1 MKNIWYKALALLTVV
16 ALSTSCL
23 DDVLDV
29 EAQSTFEPA
38 TVYSDYQLA
47 EYTIFAIA
55 HTFGDTNCYRGR
67 INMWYGTN
75 TDVELH
81 GTTSVTSK
89 PDVNKYTLPEY
100 DPATN
105 NGQLSASNNA
115 YTSLTAAIERA
126 NLAIEGL
133 RANADLS
140 NPDMAYLLGE
150 ALTYRA
156 FIYFELTKFWGDVPF
171 RTKPV
176 SANDVYLPKT
186 DRDVIYKQI
195 LADLDE
201 AIEYLYWPYESP
213 QTSSMDRMNKA
224 FAKGLY
230 ARIALTASG
239 WAWRPADGKV
249 GTGDPGSLRLSVSEE
264 LSKAVLYPKAL
275 KHLEDIFQSG
285 TVALES
291 DYETLWR
298 KFNNSEHVTNC
309 KEILWVVPMSDSR
322 NRWNYHYAFPHR
334 NSEYIANASRG
345 GDIGPMPTLWWK
357 YEKQDVRRDLTCVP
371 FWYNRDATQG
381 KGGIG
386 YELRGGVNYW
396 FFGKYR
402 FEWMITAPYAGGN
415 DDGIKHISMR
425 LPDAYL
431 MAAEMAAY
439 LGELEKAQEYLLK
452 VRARAYKGNEAMAQ
466 AYVSKLTLGSAVGND
481 NAAVADYNTEGTIMK
496 AIIDERG
503 LELVG
508 EQIRK
513 QDLIRWGLL
522 KIKLD
527 EAAKDLED
535 LAKMRGDY
543 AAYAPYA
550 EAKDV
555 KDKSG
560 KEVWGT
566 YMAYPLY
573 WRQVDGG
580 IEIFG
585 LDPDQIGK
593 APADYTEAE
602 PNGWYVQEDY
612 ISEKG
617 FWIGNEVAKSWGVST
632 DYRWS
637 AIYKNSFNDPYPRSV
652 WPFFDVVLTSM
663 QGAIV
668 NDYGY

>member
-1 MKNIWYKALALLTVV
+1 MKSLLYKALSLLLVV
-16 ALSTSCL
+16 AVSTSCI
-23 DDVLDV
+23 DDVLDTT
-29 EAQSTFEPA
+29 AQSSFEPS
-38 TVYSDYQLA
+38 TVYSNYELA

-81 GTTSVTSK
+81 GTTSVTGS
-89 PDVNKYTLPEY
+89 PDVNKCTIPEY
-100 DPATN
+100 NVTTS

-133 RANADLS
+133 RGHADLS

-176 SANDVYLPKT
+176 SADDIYLPKS

-195 LADLDE
+195 LADLEE
-201 AIEYLYWPYESP
+201 AMNYLYWPYEAK
-213 QTSSMDRMNKA
+213 QTMSMDRMNKA

-230 ARIALTASG
+230 ARIALTAAG
-239 WAWRPADGKV
+239 YAWRPADGQV
-249 GTGDPGSLRLSVSEE
+249 GTGDAGSLRLSLSEE
-264 LSKAVLYPKAL
+264 LSKEVLYPKAL
-275 KHLEDIFQSG
+275 AHLEDVFESG
-285 TVALES
+285 SVALER

-322 NRWNYHYAFPHR
+322 NRWNYHYAVPHSVD
-334 NSEYIANASRG
+334 SEYTSGTGRG

-357 YEKQDVRRDLTCVP
+357 YDKKDVRRDLTCVP
-371 FWYNRDATQG
+371 FWYNVEKSKAGTG
-381 KGGIG
+381 W
-386 YELRGGVNYW
+386 ELRGGVNYW
-396 FFGKYR
+396 YFGKYR
-402 FEWMITAPYAGGN
+402 FEWMVDAPYQGGN

-425 LPDAYL
+425 LSDVYL
-431 MAAEMAAY
+431 MAAELAAY
-439 LGELEKAQEYLLK
+439 AGELDKAKEYLLE
-452 VRARAYKGNEAMAQ
+452 VRERAYKGNEADAA
-466 AYVSKLTLGSAVGND
+466 AYVNALTIGSAAGND
-481 NAAVADYNTEGTIMK
+481 DAAIEDYNQEGTIMK

-513 QDLIRWGLL
+513 QDLIRWGIL
-522 KIKLD
+522 KLKLD
-527 EAAKDLED
+527 EASKDLEN
-535 LAKMRGDY
+535 LAKMQGDYSAY
-543 AAYAPYA
+543 AAYS
-550 EAKDV
+550 EAYEV
-555 KDKSG
+555 KNDK
-560 KEVWGT
+560 KEVLGSCQ
-566 YMAYPLY
+566 AYPLY
-573 WRQVDGG
+573 WRQKSYG
-580 IEIFG
+580 IEIYG
-585 LDPDQIGK
+585 LEKDQIGK
-593 APADYTEAE
+593 VPADYSEAE
-602 PNGWYVQEDY
+602 PNGWNVEENY
-612 ISEKG
+612 ISSQRFWNSKG
-617 FWIGNEVAKSWGVST
+617 TWDNTT

-637 AIYKNSFNDPYPRSV
+637 ALYKNDFNDPYPRSV

-668 NDYGY
+668 NDFGY

>member
-1 MKNIWYKALALLTVV
+1 MKNLLYKALALLAVV
-16 ALSTSCL
+16 AISTSCL
-23 DDVLDV
+23 DDVLEV
-29 EAQSTFEPA
+29 TPVSTFEPA

-55 HTFGDTNCYRGR
+55 DRFGDTNCYRGR
-67 INMWYGTN
+67 INLWYGAN

-81 GTTSVTSK
+81 GTTSITSK

-100 DPATN
+100 DVQTN
-105 NGQLSASNNA
+105 NGQMSASNNA

-126 NLAIEGL
+126 NLAIEGM
-133 RANADLS
+133 RQYANLND
-140 NPDMAYLLGE
+140 PDMAYLLGE

-176 SANDVYLPKT
+176 SADDIYLPKS
-186 DRDVIYKQI
+186 DRDLIYTQI
-195 LADLDE
+195 LADLEE
-201 AIEYLYWPYESP
+201 AIEYLYWPYESK

-230 ARIALTASG
+230 ARIALTAAG
-239 WAWRPADGKV
+239 YAWRPADGKV
-249 GTGDPGSLRLSVSEE
+249 GTGDPGSLRLSVNEN

-275 KHLEDIFQSG
+275 KHLEDIFASG

-334 NSEYIANASRG
+334 SSEYIANNSRG
-345 GDIGPMPTLWWK
+345 GDIGLMPTMWWK

-371 FWYNRDATQG
+371 FWYNRDVTTG

-402 FEWMITAPYAGGN
+402 YEWMIDAPYTGGN

-425 LPDAYL
+425 LSDVYL
-431 MAAEMAAY
+431 MAAELAAY
-439 LGELEKAQEYLLK
+439 QNELSKAQQYLLK
-452 VRARAYKGNEAMAQ
+452 VRERAYKGNESLAA
-466 AYVSKLTLGSAVGND
+466 AYVNSLTIGNAAGND
-481 NAAVADYNTEGTIMK
+481 DAAISDYNAEGTIMK

-513 QDLIRWGLL
+513 QDLIRWGIL

-535 LAKMRGDY
+535 LAYMRGDY

-550 EAKDV
+550 ATKSVTINKVEA
-555 KDKSG
+555 
-560 KEVWGT
+560 GT
-566 YMAYPLY
+566 YQAYPLY
-573 WRQVDGG
+573 WRQKEGG

-585 LDPDQIGK
+585 LEADQIGQ
-593 APADYTEAE
+593 APADYTETE

-612 ISEKG
+612 ISPKG
-617 FWIGNEVAKSWGVST
+617 FWIGDATATSWGVYT

-637 AIYKNSFNDPYPRSV
+637 SLYKNSFNDPYPRSV

>member
-1 MKNIWYKALALLTVV
+1 MKNIWYKALALLAVV

-29 EAQSTFEPA
+29 EAQSTFEPE

-67 INMWYGTN
+67 INLWYGTN
-75 TDVELH
+75 TDIELH
-81 GTTSVTSK
+81 GTTSVTSS

-100 DPATN
+100 NTATN
-105 NGQLSASNNA
+105 NGQMSASNNA
-115 YTSLTAAIERA
+115 YTSLASAIERA

-133 RANADLS
+133 RANANLS
-140 NPDMAYLLGE
+140 DPDMAYLLGE

-176 SANDVYLPKT
+176 SANDIYLPKT
-186 DRDVIYKQI
+186 DRDVIYVQI
-195 LADLDE
+195 LKDLEE
-201 AIEYLYWPYESP
+201 AMNYLYWPYESP

-239 WAWRPADGKV
+239 WAWRPEDGKV
-249 GTGDPGSLRLSVSEE
+249 GTGNAGSLRLSVNEE

-275 KHLEDIFQSG
+275 QHLKDIFASG
-285 TVALES
+285 TVALEA

-322 NRWNYHYAFPHR
+322 NRWNYHYAYPHSK
-334 NSEYIANASRG
+334 SEYIAGNTRG
-345 GDIGPMPTLWWK
+345 GDLGPMPTLWWK
-357 YEKQDVRRDLTCVP
+357 YGKKDVRRDLTCVP
-371 FWYNRDATQG
+371 FWYNRDETKGQ
-381 KGGIG
+381 GGIG

-396 FFGKYR
+396 YFGKYR
-402 FEWMITAPYAGGN
+402 FEWMINAPYTGGN

-425 LPDAYL
+425 LSDVYL
-431 MAAEMAAY
+431 MAAELAAY
-439 LGELEKAQEYLLK
+439 EGDLAAAKEYLLK
-452 VRARAYKGNEAMAQ
+452 VRSRAYKGNESEAQ
-466 AYVSKLTLGSAVGND
+466 AYVNALTLGSAQGKD
-481 NAAVADYNTEGTIMK
+481 NAAVTDYATEGTIMK
-496 AIIDERG
+496 AIIDERA

-527 EAAKDLED
+527 EAATDLEN
-535 LAKMRGDY
+535 LAKMKGNY

-550 EAKDV
+550 TTKDV
-555 KDKSG
+555 TIG
-560 KEVWGT
+560 KEVAGT
-566 YMAYPLY
+566 DQVYPLY
-573 WRQVDGG
+573 WRQVADG

-585 LDPDQIGK
+585 LEPDQVGQ
-593 APADYTEAE
+593 APADYSETET
-602 PNGWYVQEDY
+602 NGWFVQKEY
-612 ISEKG
+612 ISSKS
-617 FWIGNEVAKSWGVST
+617 FWNTGAKSWGTKS

-637 AIYKNSFNDPYPRSV
+637 ALYKNDYNDPYPRSV

>member
-1 MKNIWYKALALLTVV
+1 MKSLLYKALSLLLVV
-16 ALSTSCL
+16 AVSTSCI
-23 DDVLDV
+23 DDVLDTT
-29 EAQSTFEPA
+29 AQSSFEPS
-38 TVYSDYQLA
+38 TVYSNYELA

-81 GTTSVTSK
+81 GTTSVTGS
-89 PDVNKYTLPEY
+89 PDVNKCTIPEY
-100 DPATN
+100 NVTTS

-133 RANADLS
+133 RGHADLS

-176 SANDVYLPKT
+176 SADDIYLPKS

-195 LADLDE
+195 LADLEE
-201 AIEYLYWPYESP
+201 AMNYLYWPYEAK
-213 QTSSMDRMNKA
+213 QTMSMDRMNKA

-230 ARIALTASG
+230 ARIALTAAG
-239 WAWRPADGKV
+239 YAWRPADGQV
-249 GTGDPGSLRLSVSEE
+249 GTGDAGSLRLSLSEE
-264 LSKAVLYPKAL
+264 LSKEVLYPKAL
-275 KHLEDIFQSG
+275 AHLEDVFESG
-285 TVALES
+285 SVALER

-322 NRWNYHYAFPHR
+322 NRWNYHYAVPHSVD
-334 NSEYIANASRG
+334 SEYTSGTGRG

-357 YEKQDVRRDLTCVP
+357 YDKKDVRRDLTCVP
-371 FWYNRDATQG
+371 FWYNVEKSKAGTG
-381 KGGIG
+381 W
-386 YELRGGVNYW
+386 ELRGGVNYW
-396 FFGKYR
+396 YFGKYR
-402 FEWMITAPYAGGN
+402 FEWMVDAPYQGGN

-425 LPDAYL
+425 LSDVYL
-431 MAAEMAAY
+431 MAAELAAY
-439 LGELEKAQEYLLK
+439 AGELDKAKEYLLE
-452 VRARAYKGNEAMAQ
+452 VRERAYKGNEADAA
-466 AYVSKLTLGSAVGND
+466 AYVNALTIGSAAGND
-481 NAAVADYNTEGTIMK
+481 DAAIEDYNQEGTIMK

-513 QDLIRWGLL
+513 QDLIRWGIL
-522 KIKLD
+522 KLKLD
-527 EAAKDLED
+527 EASKDLEN
-535 LAKMRGDY
+535 LAKMQGDYSAY
-543 AAYAPYA
+543 AAYS
-550 EAKDV
+550 EAYEV
-555 KDKSG
+555 KNDK
-560 KEVWGT
+560 KEVLGSCQ
-566 YMAYPLY
+566 AYPLY
-573 WRQVDGG
+573 WRQKSYG
-580 IEIFG
+580 IEIYG
-585 LDPDQIGK
+585 LEKDQIGK
-593 APADYTEAE
+593 VPADYSEAE
-602 PNGWYVQEDY
+602 PNGWNVEENY
-612 ISEKG
+612 ISSQRFWNSKG
-617 FWIGNEVAKSWGVST
+617 TWDNTT
-632 DYRWS
+632 DYRWT
-637 AIYKNSFNDPYPRSV
+637 ALYKNDFNDPYPRSV

-668 NDYGY
+668 NDFGY

>member
-1 MKNIWYKALALLTVV
+1 MKNLLYKALALLAVV
-16 ALSTSCL
+16 AISTSCL

-29 EAQSTFEPA
+29 TPQSTFEPA

-67 INMWYGTN
+67 INMWYGAN

-81 GTTSVTSK
+81 GTTSITSK

-100 DPATN
+100 DVQTN
-105 NGQLSASNNA
+105 NGQMSASNNA

-126 NLAIEGL
+126 NLAIEGM
-133 RANADLS
+133 RQYANLND
-140 NPDMAYLLGE
+140 PDMAYLLGE

-176 SANDVYLPKT
+176 SADDIYLPKS
-186 DRDVIYKQI
+186 DRDIIYTQI
-195 LADLDE
+195 LADLEE
-201 AIEYLYWPYESP
+201 AIEYLYWPYESK

-230 ARIALTASG
+230 ARIALTAAG
-239 WAWRPADGKV
+239 YAWRPADGKV
-249 GTGDPGSLRLSVSEE
+249 GTGDPGSLRLSVNEN

-275 KHLEDIFQSG
+275 KHLEDIFASG

-298 KFNNSEHVTNC
+298 KFNNSEHVTNS

-334 NSEYIANASRG
+334 SSEYIANNSRG
-345 GDIGPMPTLWWK
+345 GDIGLMPTMWWK

-371 FWYNRDATQG
+371 FWYNRDVTTG

-402 FEWMITAPYAGGN
+402 YEWMIDAPYTGGN

-425 LPDAYL
+425 LSDVYL
-431 MAAEMAAY
+431 MAAELAAY
-439 LGELEKAQEYLLK
+439 QNELSKAQQYLLK
-452 VRARAYKGNEAMAQ
+452 VRERAYKGNESLAA
-466 AYVSKLTLGSAVGND
+466 AYVNSLTIGNAAGND
-481 NAAVADYNTEGTIMK
+481 DAAISDYNAEGTIMK

-513 QDLIRWGLL
+513 QDLIRWGIL

-535 LAKMRGDY
+535 LAYMRGDY
-543 AAYAPYA
+543 AAYAPYSTTKSVTINKV
-550 EAKDV
+550 EA
-555 KDKSG
+555 
-560 KEVWGT
+560 GT
-566 YMAYPLY
+566 YQAYPLY
-573 WRQVDGG
+573 WRQKEGG

-585 LDPDQIGK
+585 LEADQIGQ
-593 APADYTEAE
+593 APADYTETE

-612 ISEKG
+612 ISPKG
-617 FWIGNEVAKSWGVST
+617 FWIGDATATSWGVYT

-637 AIYKNSFNDPYPRSV
+637 SLYKNSFNDPYPRSV

>member
-1 MKNIWYKALALLTVV
+1 MKNLLYKVLSLLLVV
-16 ALSTSCL
+16 AMSTSCL

-29 EAQSTFEPA
+29 EAQSTFEPE

-81 GTTSVTSK
+81 GTTSVTGS

-100 DPATN
+100 DVTTS
-105 NGQLSASNNA
+105 NGQMSASNNA

-133 RANADLS
+133 RANANLND
-140 NPDMAYLLGE
+140 PDMAYLLGE

-176 SANDVYLPKT
+176 GADDIYIPKS
-186 DRDVIYKQI
+186 DRDDIYVQI
-195 LADLDE
+195 LADLEE
-201 AIEYLYWPYESP
+201 AMEYLYWPYEAS
-213 QTSSMDRMNKA
+213 QTMSMDRMNKA

-249 GTGDPGSLRLSVSEE
+249 GTGDAGSLRLSVREE
-264 LSKAVLYPKAL
+264 LSKSVLYPKAL
-275 KHLEDIFQSG
+275 KHLEDIFASG
-285 TVALES
+285 TVALEG

-298 KFNNSEHVTNC
+298 KFNNSEHLTNC

-322 NRWNYHYAFPHR
+322 NRWNYHYAVPHSVD
-334 NSEYIANASRG
+334 SEYTNKTKRG

-357 YEKQDVRRDLTCVP
+357 YGKEDVRRDLTCVP
-371 FWYNRDATQG
+371 FWYNVEKN
-381 KGGIG
+381 KGTG

-396 FFGKYR
+396 YFGKYR
-402 FEWMITAPYAGGN
+402 FEWMINAPYQGGN

-425 LPDAYL
+425 LSDVYL
-431 MAAEMAAY
+431 MAAELAAY
-439 LGELEKAQEYLLK
+439 QGELSKAQQYLLA
-452 VRARAYKGNEAMAQ
+452 VRERAYKGNEQLAQ
-466 AYVSKLTLGSAVGND
+466 QYVSKLTLGSAAGSD
-481 NAAVADYNTEGTIMK
+481 DAAIKDYATEGTIMK

-503 LELVG
+503 LELTG

-535 LAKMRGDY
+535 LAKMQGKY
-543 AAYAPYA
+543 AAYAPFS
-550 EAKDV
+550 ETRDV
-555 KDKSG
+555 KVDKDI
-560 KEVWGT
+560 VGT
-566 YMAYPLY
+566 CQSYPLY

-580 IEIFG
+580 IEIYG
-585 LDPDQIGK
+585 LEADQIGK
-593 APADYTEAE
+593 APADYTETE
-602 PNGWYVQEDY
+602 PNGWVLQENY
-612 ISEKG
+612 ISSQAFWNSKG
-617 FWIGNEVAKSWGVST
+617 VWGTNS

-637 AIYKNSFNDPYPRSV
+637 ALYKNSYNDPYPRSV

>member
-1 MKNIWYKALALLTVV
+1 MKSLLYKALSLLLVV
-16 ALSTSCL
+16 AVSTSCI
-23 DDVLDV
+23 DDVLDTT
-29 EAQSTFEPA
+29 AQSSFEPS
-38 TVYSDYQLA
+38 TVYSNYELA

-81 GTTSVTSK
+81 GTTSVTGS
-89 PDVNKYTLPEY
+89 PDVNKCTIPEY
-100 DPATN
+100 NVTTS

-133 RANADLS
+133 RGHADLS

-176 SANDVYLPKT
+176 SADDIYLPKS

-195 LADLDE
+195 LADLEE
-201 AIEYLYWPYESP
+201 AMNYLYWPYEAK
-213 QTSSMDRMNKA
+213 QTMSMDRMNKA

-230 ARIALTASG
+230 ARIALTAAG
-239 WAWRPADGKV
+239 YAWRPADGQV
-249 GTGDPGSLRLSVSEE
+249 GTGDAGSLRLSLSEE
-264 LSKAVLYPKAL
+264 LSKEVLYPKAL
-275 KHLEDIFQSG
+275 AHLEDVFESG
-285 TVALES
+285 SVALER

-322 NRWNYHYAFPHR
+322 NRWNYHYAVPHSVD
-334 NSEYIANASRG
+334 SEYTSGTGRG

-357 YEKQDVRRDLTCVP
+357 YDKKDVRRDLTCVP
-371 FWYNRDATQG
+371 FWYNVEKSKAGTG
-381 KGGIG
+381 W
-386 YELRGGVNYW
+386 ELRGGVNYW
-396 FFGKYR
+396 YFGKYR
-402 FEWMITAPYAGGN
+402 FEWMVDAPYQGGN

-425 LPDAYL
+425 LSDVYL
-431 MAAEMAAY
+431 MAAELAAY
-439 LGELEKAQEYLLK
+439 AGELDKAKEYLLE
-452 VRARAYKGNEAMAQ
+452 VRERAYKGNEADAA
-466 AYVSKLTLGSAVGND
+466 AYVNALTIGSAAGND
-481 NAAVADYNTEGTIMK
+481 DAAIEDYNQEGTIMK

-513 QDLIRWGLL
+513 QDLIRWGIL
-522 KIKLD
+522 KLKLD
-527 EAAKDLED
+527 EASKDLEN
-535 LAKMRGDY
+535 LAKMQGDYSAY
-543 AAYAPYA
+543 AAYS
-550 EAKDV
+550 EAYEV
-555 KDKSG
+555 KNEKKKVVGSCQ
-560 KEVWGT
+560 
-566 YMAYPLY
+566 AYPLY
-573 WRQVDGG
+573 WRQKSYG
-580 IEIFG
+580 IEIYG
-585 LDPDQIGK
+585 LEKDQIGK
-593 APADYTEAE
+593 VPADYSEAE
-602 PNGWYVQEDY
+602 PNGWNVEKNY
-612 ISEKG
+612 ISTQR
-617 FWIGNEVAKSWGVST
+617 FWNSEGTWDNTT
-632 DYRWS
+632 DYRWT
-637 AIYKNSFNDPYPRSV
+637 ALYKNDFNDPYPRSV

-668 NDYGY
+668 NDFGY

>member
-1 MKNIWYKALALLTVV
+1 MKSLLYKALSLLLVV
-16 ALSTSCL
+16 AVSTSCI
-23 DDVLDV
+23 DDVLDTQ
-29 EAQSTFEPA
+29 AQSSFEPS
-38 TVYSDYQLA
+38 TVYSNYELA

-75 TDVELH
+75 TDIELH
-81 GTTSVTSK
+81 GTTSVTGS
-89 PDVNKYTLPEY
+89 PDLNKCTIPEY
-100 DPATN
+100 DVTTS

-133 RANADLS
+133 RGNADLT

-176 SANDVYLPKT
+176 GADDIYLPKT
-186 DRDVIYKQI
+186 DRDVIYVQI
-195 LADLDE
+195 LKDLEE
-201 AIEYLYWPYESP
+201 AMEYLYWPYEAR
-213 QTSSMDRMNKA
+213 QTMSMDRMNKA

-239 WAWRPADGKV
+239 YAWRAADGMV
-249 GTGDPGSLRLSVSEE
+249 GTGDAGSLRLSVNEE

-275 KHLEDIFQSG
+275 KHLEDIFESG
-285 TVALES
+285 TVALEG

-298 KFNNSEHVTNC
+298 KFNNSEHLTNC

-322 NRWNYHYAFPHR
+322 NRWNYHYAVPHSAD
-334 NSEYIANASRG
+334 SEYTNGTKRG

-357 YEKQDVRRDLTCVP
+357 YSKNDVRRDLSCVP
-371 FWYNRDATQG
+371 YWYNVEKTA
-381 KGGIG
+381 GGTG
-386 YELRGGVNYW
+386 WELRGGVNYW
-396 FFGKYR
+396 YFGKYR
-402 FEWMITAPYAGGN
+402 FEWMINAPYQGGN

-425 LPDAYL
+425 LSDVYL
-431 MAAEMAAY
+431 MAAELAAY
-439 LGELEKAQEYLLK
+439 AGELDKAKQYLLE
-452 VRARAYKGNEAMAQ
+452 VRERAYKGNESEAA
-466 AYVSKLTLGSAVGND
+466 AYVNGLTIGSAVGND
-481 NAAVADYNTEGTIMK
+481 DAAIADYKTEGSIMK
-496 AIIDERG
+496 AIIDERA

-527 EAAKDLED
+527 EASKDLED
-535 LAKMRGDY
+535 LAKMQGAY
-543 AAYAPYA
+543 AAYAPYS
-550 EAKDV
+550 EPYEV
-555 KDKSG
+555 KNDK
-560 KEVWGT
+560 KEVIGSCQV
-566 YMAYPLY
+566 YPLY
-573 WRQVDGG
+573 WRQNANG

-585 LDPDQIGK
+585 LEADEIGMT
-593 APADYTEAE
+593 PADYTETE
-602 PNGWYVQEDY
+602 PNGWIVKENY
-612 ISEKG
+612 ISSQVFWNSKG
-617 FWIGNEVAKSWGVST
+617 TWDNAA

-637 AIYKNSFNDPYPRSV
+637 ALYKNDFNDPYPRSV

-668 NDYGY
+668 NDFGY

>member
-1 MKNIWYKALALLTVV
+1 MKNLLYKALSLILVV
-16 ALSTSCL
+16 AMSASCI

-29 EAQSTFEPA
+29 EAQSTFEPE

-81 GTTSVTSK
+81 GTTSVTGS

-100 DPATN
+100 DVTTS
-105 NGQLSASNNA
+105 NGQMSASNNA

-133 RANADLS
+133 RANANLND
-140 NPDMAYLLGE
+140 PDMAYLLGE

-176 SANDVYLPKT
+176 SADDIYLPKS
-186 DRDVIYKQI
+186 DRDDIYVQI
-195 LADLDE
+195 LADLEE
-201 AIEYLYWPYESP
+201 AIEYLYWPYEAK
-213 QTSSMDRMNKA
+213 QTMSMDRMNKA

-249 GTGDPGSLRLSVSEE
+249 GTGDAGSLRLTVRDE
-264 LSKAVLYPKAL
+264 LKKDVLYPKAL
-275 KHLEDIFQSG
+275 QHLEDIFASG

-298 KFNNSEHVTNC
+298 KFNNSEHLTSC

-322 NRWNYHYAFPHR
+322 NRWNYHYAIPHSAD
-334 NSEYIANASRG
+334 SEYTKGTKRG

-357 YEKQDVRRDLTCVP
+357 YGKEDVRRDLTCVP
-371 FWYNRDATQG
+371 YWYNVEKST
-381 KGGIG
+381 GGTG

-396 FFGKYR
+396 YFGKYR
-402 FEWMITAPYAGGN
+402 FEWMVAAPYQGGN

-425 LPDAYL
+425 LADVYL
-431 MAAEMAAY
+431 MAAELAAWK
-439 LGELEKAQEYLLK
+439 GELSKAQQYLLK
-452 VRARAYKGNEAMAQ
+452 VRERAYKGNEQLAQ
-466 AYVSKLTLGSAVGND
+466 QYVSKLTLGSAAGSD
-481 NAAVADYNTEGTIMK
+481 DAAVNDYATEGTIMK

-503 LELVG
+503 LELTG

-527 EAAKDLED
+527 EAAKDMED
-535 LAKMRGDY
+535 LAKLQGKY
-543 AAYAPYA
+543 ASYASYA
-550 EAKDV
+550 ETRDV
-555 KDKSG
+555 KVNN
-560 KEVWGT
+560 EIVGT
-566 YMAYPLY
+566 CQSYPIY
-573 WRQVDGG
+573 WRQVAGG
-580 IEIFG
+580 IEVFG
-585 LDPDQIGK
+585 LEADEIGK

-602 PNGWYVQEDY
+602 PNGWELYENY
-612 ISEKG
+612 ISSQAFWNSKG
-617 FWIGNEVAKSWGVST
+617 AWGNNG

-637 AIYKNSFNDPYPRSV
+637 ALYKNSYNDPYPRSV